1 MRDTE
6 YMFDNVSIVE
16 VAAVLAAHD
25 FDGAGRVV

>member
-1 MRDTE
+1 
-6 YMFDNVSIVE
+6 MFDNVSIVE